1 MSEVGHVAFGMQSE
15 GWGWGRE
22 VCSLPLPWY
31 DGGGGERGMLPPSP
45 MV

>member
-1 MSEVGHVAFGMQSE
+1 MMGVGGREVCSLGMM
-15 GWGWGRE
+15 GVGGRE